1 MKRTVAAVILAA
13 AAQAADLPVKQV
25 ILYKHG
31 VGYFERSGRLAPG
44 EAARLDFKASEM
56 NDVLKSLTV
65 EAQGGGAI
73 TGLRYDSSE
82 PVARKLAEFP
92 FKLGEAQPL
101 SAVLDQLKG
110 ARVELRFGGET
121 LAGALVGARVSPGDE
136 KRTERE
142 QVSLL
147 LDNGDLR
154 VFDLAA
160 ATSVRFTDPQ
170 LQARFKDYL
179 TALVG
184 ARSEEKRSLYID
196 STDANARDIT
206 AGYMSPVPVWKSS
219 YRLIFG
225 AAGPAMLEGW
235 AIVDNTSGEDWT
247 KVQLSLVSGR
257 PISFVSRLYEPRY
270 LARQT
275 AELPEERAYAPV
287 VHEGAVAREKAAG
300 DVIGGSCCGAR
311 ASPAPMMEQVRIA
324 RTGPALDGQLR
335 RRRPPPR
342 ASWASCSSTASP
354 RR

>member
-1 MKRTVAAVILAA
+1 MKRTVAVMMMAA
-13 AAQAADLPVKQV
+13 AAQAADLPVRQV

-31 VGYFERSGRLAPG
+31 VGYFERSGQLAPG
-44 EAARLDFKASEM
+44 ESARLDFKASEM

-65 EAQGGGAI
+65 EEKGGGAI

-92 FKLGEAQPL
+92 FRLGDAQPL

-121 LAGALVGARVSPGDE
+121 VAGALVGARVSPGDE
-136 KRTERE
+136 KRAERE

-196 STDANARDIT
+196 STDAKARSLT
-206 AGYMSPVPVWKSS
+206 AGLHDA
-219 YRLIFG
+219 R
-225 AAGPAMLEGW
+225 AGVE
-235 AIVDNTSGEDWT
+235 V
-247 KVQLSLVSGR
+247 
-257 PISFVSRLYEPRY
+257 
-270 LARQT
+270 
-275 AELPEERAYAPV
+275 ELPA
-287 VHEGAVAREKAAG
+287 
-300 DVIGGSCCGAR
+300 D
-311 ASPAPMMEQVRIA
+311 
-324 RTGPALDGQLR
+324 LR
-335 RRRPPPR
+335 RRG
-342 ASWASCSSTASP
+342 AGDA
-354 RR
+354 RRLGDRR